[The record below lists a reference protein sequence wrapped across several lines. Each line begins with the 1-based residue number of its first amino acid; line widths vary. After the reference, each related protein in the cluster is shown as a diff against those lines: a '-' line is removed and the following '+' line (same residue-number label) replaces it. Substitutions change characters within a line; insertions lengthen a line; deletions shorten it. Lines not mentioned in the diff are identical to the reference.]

1 MAEPELERP
10 DIESDRKWG
19 ISPVWIVPVLA
30 AIIGAAVA
38 YRSLANQGPLVEI
51 RFEDAGG
58 IQAEKTEIKHKDVVV
73 GVVEDVHFDEG
84 LDGVLVSARLDPQI
98 EPYLGETTDF
108 WVVGANIS
116 GTDLSGLGTLL
127 SGSYIEVD
135 WSDIPNERRRRF
147 DGLEKQPLTPPSAEG
162 RHVRLQSS
170 RAGSVNIGSP
180 VYFRGIQVGR
190 VESRELSADYRS
202 IDYSVFI
209 EAPHDTLIRQTTHFW
224 NVSGVSVETAADGL
238 AVNVASLEALISGGI
253 EFGDIGQNLSTAS
266 VDPDFVFTLFDD
278 RNAADENQ
286 YSSGDEESLL
296 FSVEFQDSVAGLE
309 PGAPVEWQGIRI
321 GTVNDLQ
328 LKLDGEPGEIP
339 VSVLI
344 ALQPS
349 RIGLDFVSPEEGQDS
364 LQAWVDSGMR
374 VRLATGNILTGK
386 KLVRFVDGI
395 GTTDYSID
403 FAGQPIPT
411 LPTAPSN
418 INAITQ
424 DAETLI

>member
-1 MAEPELERP
+1 
-10 DIESDRKWG
+10 
-19 ISPVWIVPVLA
+19 
-30 AIIGAAVA
+30 
-38 YRSLANQGPLVEI
+38 
-51 RFEDAGG
+51 
-58 IQAEKTEIKHKDVVV
+58 
-73 GVVEDVHFDEG
+73 
-84 LDGVLVSARLDPQI
+84 
-98 EPYLGETTDF
+98 
-108 WVVGANIS
+108 
-116 GTDLSGLGTLL
+116 
-127 SGSYIEVD
+127 
-135 WSDIPNERRRRF
+135 
-147 DGLEKQPLTPPSAEG
+147 
-162 RHVRLQSS
+162 
-170 RAGSVNIGSP
+170 
-180 VYFRGIQVGR
+180 
-190 VESRELSADYRS
+190 
-202 IDYSVFI
+202 
-209 EAPHDTLIRQTTHFW
+209 THFW

-424 DAETLI
+424 DAETLIENLAQLPLEELVISAVRLLDSTNAFVANPDLQNLPSELNSTLSSFDTVAGQLGEASRNLPSLIDNLNQIADAGENTLSGLSPDSQLYVDLSGAVRDLRDASRSLSALAIRLEEQPNALITGRN